1 MRNILIK
8 TAVAGFLCLGLA
20 SCADDL
26 NISSIDP
33 QSSPSYD
40 ADGLLAKQYATLG
53 LTGQAGPAG
62 KGDMSQDEGESG
74 FYRVIFNLQELC
86 TDEVIWAWQTDTDIP
101 SLTNI
106 AWNSS
111 SVRANWA
118 YQRLAYDITL
128 HNQFI
133 SEQTGKMSDD
143 VIAEVRFLRCL
154 NYYYFLDLFHKAPF
168 KDTFNGEL
176 PVEKAGKDLYDW
188 IDKELTEIEPQ
199 LKEVGAYNNDKGFG
213 RADRGAAY
221 ALHARLALNSAVY
234 TDGQV
239 KDFAKAKDYCDKIL
253 NSGAYALST
262 EARNGFSG
270 YEQVFMGD
278 NDQNTQAMKEII
290 FPIRQ
295 DAQFARP
302 YHQSG
307 GIHAI
312 AVVAVRKQPLHEHRD
327 VVSAIKKEF
336 PDEVC
341 TVTGSDS
348 QQQKQWAIDSF
359 QARKKRLIIC
369 SIKAAG
375 VGLTL
380 TASSNVV
387 FVELPWTMADLSQCE
402 CRAYRN
408 GQKNA
413 VTSWILMGANT
424 IDGYLYSLIMQKGSI
439 ASKVTGEQDSA
450 IKDAAYF
457 DELADLV
464 LQNSLNKK

>member
-101 SLTNI
+101 AITNI

-154 NYYYFLDLFHKAPF
+154 NYYYL
-168 KDTFNGEL
+168 
-176 PVEKAGKDLYDW
+176 
-188 IDKELTEIEPQ
+188 
-199 LKEVGAYNNDKGFG
+199 
-213 RADRGAAY
+213 
-221 ALHARLALNSAVY
+221 
-234 TDGQV
+234 
-239 KDFAKAKDYCDKIL
+239 
-253 NSGAYALST
+253 
-262 EARNGFSG
+262 
-270 YEQVFMGD
+270 
-278 NDQNTQAMKEII
+278 
-290 FPIRQ
+290 
-295 DAQFARP
+295 
-302 YHQSG
+302 
-307 GIHAI
+307 
-312 AVVAVRKQPLHEHRD
+312 
-327 VVSAIKKEF
+327 
-336 PDEVC
+336 
-341 TVTGSDS
+341 
-348 QQQKQWAIDSF
+348 
-359 QARKKRLIIC
+359 
-369 SIKAAG
+369 
-375 VGLTL
+375 
-380 TASSNVV
+380 
-387 FVELPWTMADLSQCE
+387 
-402 CRAYRN
+402 
-408 GQKNA
+408 
-413 VTSWILMGANT
+413 
-424 IDGYLYSLIMQKGSI
+424 SLIHI
-439 ASKVTGEQDSA
+439 
-450 IKDAAYF
+450 
-457 DELADLV
+457 
-464 LQNSLNKK
+464 